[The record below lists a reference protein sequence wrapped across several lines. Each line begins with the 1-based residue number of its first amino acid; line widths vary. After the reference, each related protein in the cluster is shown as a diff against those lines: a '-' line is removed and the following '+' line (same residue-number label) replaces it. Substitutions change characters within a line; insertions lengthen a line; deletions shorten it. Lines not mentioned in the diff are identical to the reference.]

1 MKTVLIPEG
10 ATKLANYTQMQKLP
24 NLNLA
29 CFLWPIAYNVSC
41 FLLLNGNTEML
52 RGDLAAQHHL
62 TRQKTKTTKHVE
74 PHTTADLTIN
84 HIKCYSHT

>member
-52 RGDLAAQHHL
+52 WGDLAAQL
-62 TRQKTKTTKHVE
+62 S
-74 PHTTADLTIN
+74 I
-84 HIKCYSHT
+84 I